1 MKQPE
6 NNEID
11 SLLRSW
17 AGRRRSVSTE
27 LAENGAGVHMDADEL
42 NSYAEGALSLSTRAR
57 YTAHLADCDDCR
69 KLVAQLAVAAG
80 PMINERAI
88 GQQRE
93 TAGWRKALTAFFAPS
108 VMRYALPALALVIIG
123 VFFFAS
129 RRQNERASVA
139 LTTQTETKPAIEPSK
154 QTAAETLHNDDRTAA
169 DQTRVAPSQVSRAA
183 QAGAGKEKEQK
194 ASNAPAA
201 STEAGKQQEEQKK
214 ETASIAAKERRPDAV
229 AQPAEAPPPAAAKP
243 ASSATPKDKNIV
255 IDALADMKEAGA
267 RKREPARPA

>member
-42 NSYAEGALSLSTRAR
+42 NSYAEGALPLSTRAR

-93 TAGWRKALTAFFAPS
+93 TAGWRKALAAFFAPS

-183 QAGAGKEKEQK
+183 QAGAGKKRSRRPVMLQRRQRRL
-194 ASNAPAA
+194 ASNKR
-201 STEAGKQQEEQKK
+201 SKK
-214 ETASIAAKERRPDAV
+214 KS
-229 AQPAEAPPPAAAKP
+229 
-243 ASSATPKDKNIV
+243 
-255 IDALADMKEAGA
+255 
-267 RKREPARPA
+267 